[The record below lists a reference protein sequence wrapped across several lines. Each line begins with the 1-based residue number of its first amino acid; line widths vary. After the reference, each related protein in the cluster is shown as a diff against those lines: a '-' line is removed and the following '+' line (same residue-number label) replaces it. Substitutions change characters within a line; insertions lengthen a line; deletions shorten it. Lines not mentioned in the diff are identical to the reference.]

1 MADNTTLNTGTGGDV
16 IASDDIGGVKYQRVK
31 LIHGADG
38 VNSGDVSNVNPFP
51 TTVTSA
57 LPAGTNTIGNVLV
70 TPDVGVVSTV
80 NSSTS
85 VLGSSGTFTGTSEN
99 VLQYST
105 IIVTVFADQASATD
119 GLSLQQS
126 DNGTNW
132 DNVDTYTIPVSTGKT
147 FSLDRVK
154 QFFRVV
160 YTNSAAV
167 QTAFRLTTIYNRNGI
182 KGSSVR
188 PQDSRTND
196 SDMTETAAYTSVFN
210 GTSWDRLRGDVTNG
224 AFVQVKSALPI
235 GANTI
240 GNVNINGTVP
250 VTGAFFQ
257 ATQPV
262 SLTTLPTLAAGTN
275 VIGNV
280 GITAGTNSIG
290 TVQPPAITKGTQGA
304 VGMTTQD
311 LKDAGRNPVHYY
323 TVIPVLT
330 SATDT
335 LQSLTGTKAGATV
348 TATTTPA
355 VVTAGKTLRVTR
367 VAATYIATATAGY
380 GIARLRF
387 NTAGVVAITSPIAAT
402 IAVGAGTPAT
412 AGSSGYG
419 EVTITDGW
427 EFAAATGIGI
437 SVQGFAAATA
447 TAVGYMF
454 VSVVGYEY

>member
-224 AFVQVKSALPI
+224 AFVQVKSALP
-235 GANTI
+235 
-240 GNVNINGTVP
+240 
-250 VTGAFFQ
+250 TGA
-257 ATQPV
+257 
-262 SLTTLPTLAAGTN
+262 N

>member
-38 VNSGDVSNVNPFP
+38 INSGDVSNVNPFP

-132 DNVDTYTIPVSTGKT
+132 DNIDAYTIPVNTGKT

-167 QTAFRLTTIYNRNGI
+167 QTAFRLTTIYNRSSNR
-182 KGSSVR
+182 GSSVR

-196 SDMTETAAYTSVFN
+196 SDVTESAVYTSVFN

-224 AFVQVKSALPI
+224 AFVQVKSALP
-235 GANTI
+235 
-240 GNVNINGTVP
+240 
-250 VTGAFFQ
+250 
-257 ATQPV
+257 
-262 SLTTLPTLAAGTN
+262 AGTN

-290 TVQPPAITKGTQGA
+290 TEQPPAITKGTQGA

-367 VAATYIATATAGY
+367 VAATYIATATSGY

-412 AGSSGYG
+412 ANSIGVEEASLS
-419 EVTITDGW
+419 DGW

-437 SVQGFAAATA
+437 SVQGFTAVTA

-454 VSVVGYEY
+454 VSVTGYEY